1 MCVGCMKKV
10 VENYFRGETR
20 QGHEE
25 LEIKCYKALAY
36 FIFSKWRFSKQF
48 KNRRGT
54 YMVKF
59 TFLIALQII
68 ALRTDVACSEPKG
81 KECKI

>member
-1 MCVGCMKKV
+1 MYVGCTKKV
-10 VENYFRGETR
+10 VENYFRRETR

-25 LEIKCYKALAY
+25 LGIMCYEALACL
-36 FIFSKWRFSKQF
+36 IFSKWRFTEQF

-59 TFLIALQII
+59 TFLVALQTI
-68 ALRTDVACSEPKG
+68 ALRTDIACSEPEG
-81 KECKI
+81 KEPKI